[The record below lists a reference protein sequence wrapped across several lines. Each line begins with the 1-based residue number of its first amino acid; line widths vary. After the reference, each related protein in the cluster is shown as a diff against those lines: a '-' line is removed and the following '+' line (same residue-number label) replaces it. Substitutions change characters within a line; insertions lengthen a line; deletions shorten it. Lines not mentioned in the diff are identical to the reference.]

1 MKIKFDACITTQPSM
16 MDKVEKND
24 TMVLPIEQDNDVSF
38 IPPID
43 FIIPCA
49 FNNGGLPC
57 S

>member
-1 MKIKFDACITTQPSM
+1 VKIKFDACITTQPSM